1 MAIDRREAGS
11 RRQRGAIGLMAA
23 LVMVLLI
30 ACIVVALDTGRLY
43 WEKQNLQRVVDL
55 TALTAVAEADEGLE
69 SIDRATLEAAARR
82 NGFDVDQADDSG
94 YRRVLVMEPPQLGG
108 LCRLTRGEEGSV
120 HTLREFAPIAEGQTL
135 IECAE
140 VSRADGRGYEAGVAG
155 RNAIHIAATLT
166 TRPSLVETMLG
177 DTTATLR
184 AEATAQRP
192 ADNIAT
198 FSVGSRLLR
207 ADGSGLLGTLLGP
220 GLDVTAVGYEGLAN
234 ASVSL
239 LDLIDL
245 AADAG
250 TAQGLVD
257 GVSLNLAQLANITE
271 LRALSRDEGLSE
283 STLSAGVELFAEAIE
298 LFIDLGLD
306 SIELAEVVR
315 VDPAAEE
322 SALNAQVGLLSLLEA
337 MAFVGNGRFL
347 QVEDLGVDL
356 GLLGGLDVVLEVIEP
371 PRIAIGPI
379 GCADGSQGAC
389 GGQWQ
394 TEARTAQV
402 KLGIGADVSVPLL
415 AEVGIRLGVLAGGAR
430 AGIDRAEPQGQ
441 GHRLMVSAYQQP
453 TAIALDL
460 DVGILGT
467 RVSDRPDTGFSEAGL
482 ASGITSS
489 LGIDEDSPLV
499 GRVVDTAG
507 GLLEGL
513 LSLVGSLLP
522 LGHQTQI
529 NPDDTTWI
537 QSRDCL
543 VYCTDWENERE
554 VPTLDEEIG
563 SQGGSTGGWQE
574 DLATWL
580 ADLEQSWAG
589 SVMSP
594 QPGLGTWPPQVPED
608 SRIEFGGSSSDLTES
623 LSEALDEIDLSVDV
637 LGVPLGGLVTPVVD
651 LTQEV
656 LGGVVTGILAAQV
669 VEPLLEQLG
678 LEVSGADVNILDFE
692 PGLEQ
697 QGAELVL

>member
-1 MAIDRREAGS
+1 MAIDRREACLH
-11 RRQRGAIGLMAA
+11 RQRGAIGLMAA
-23 LVMVLLI
+23 LVLALLV
-30 ACIVVALDTGRLY
+30 ACSVVALDTGRLY

-69 SIDRATLEAAARR
+69 SIDRATLEAVARR
-82 NGFDVDQADDSG
+82 NGFDVDEADDSG
-94 YRRVLVMEPPQLGG
+94 YERVLVMEAPQLGG
-108 LCRLTRGEEGSV
+108 LCRLTRGEEGSAY
-120 HTLREFAPIAEGQTL
+120 TLREFEPIADGQTL

-140 VSRADGRGYEAGVAG
+140 VSRADGRSYEAGVAG
-155 RNAIHIAATLT
+155 RNAIRIAATLT
-166 TRPSLVETMLG
+166 TRPSLVEAMLG

-184 AEATAQRP
+184 AEAVAQRP

-198 FSVGSRLLR
+198 FSVGSRLLK

-257 GVSLNLAQLANITE
+257 GVSLNLAQLANISE
-271 LRALSRDEGLSE
+271 LQALSRDESLSE

-306 SIELAEVVR
+306 SIELAEVVL

-379 GCADGSQGAC
+379 GCANGSQGAC

-415 AEVGIRLGVLAGGAR
+415 AEVGIRLGVLAAGAR
-430 AGIDRAEPQGQ
+430 AGIERAEPQGE
-441 GHRLMVSAYQQP
+441 GHRLTVSAYQQP

-460 DVGILGT
+460 DIGVLST

-489 LGIDEDSPLV
+489 LGIDEYSPLV
-499 GRVVDTAG
+499 GGVVDTAG
-507 GLLEGL
+507 GLLDGL

-543 VYCTDWENERE
+543 VFCTAWENERE

-563 SQGGSTGGWQE
+563 AGGSSGGWQE
-574 DLATWL
+574 DLEAWL
-580 ADLEQSWAG
+580 ADLEQNWAG

-594 QPGLGTWPPQVPED
+594 QPGLGSWPPEVPED
-608 SRIEFGGSSSDLTES
+608 SRIAFSGSSSDLTES

-637 LGVPLGGLVTPVVD
+637 LGVPLGGLVTPVVN

-656 LGGVVTGILAAQV
+656 LEGVLTEILAAQV
-669 VEPLLEQLG
+669 IEPLLEQLG

>member
-1 MAIDRREAGS
+1 MAIDRREACLH
-11 RRQRGAIGLMAA
+11 RQRGAIGLMAA
-23 LVMVLLI
+23 LVLALLV
-30 ACIVVALDTGRLY
+30 ACSVVALDTGRLY

-82 NGFDVDQADDSG
+82 NGFDVDEADDSG
-94 YRRVLVMEPPQLGG
+94 YERVLVMEAPQLGG
-108 LCRLTRGEEGSV
+108 LCRLTRGEEGSDY
-120 HTLREFAPIAEGQTL
+120 TLREFEPIADGQTL

-140 VSRADGRGYEAGVAG
+140 VSRADGRSYEAGVAG
-155 RNAIHIAATLT
+155 RNAIRIAATLT
-166 TRPSLVETMLG
+166 TRPSLVEAMLG

-184 AEATAQRP
+184 AEAVAQRP

-198 FSVGSRLLR
+198 FSVGSRLLK

-257 GVSLNLAQLANITE
+257 GVSLNLAQLANISE
-271 LRALSRDEGLSE
+271 LQALSRDESLSE

-306 SIELAEVVR
+306 SIELAEVVL

-379 GCADGSQGAC
+379 GCANGSQGAC

-415 AEVGIRLGVLAGGAR
+415 AEVGIRLGVLAAGAR
-430 AGIDRAEPQGQ
+430 AGIERAEPQGE
-441 GHRLMVSAYQQP
+441 GHRLTVSAYQQP

-460 DVGILGT
+460 DIGVLST

-489 LGIDEDSPLV
+489 LGIDEYSPLV
-499 GRVVDTAG
+499 GGVVDTAG
-507 GLLEGL
+507 GLLDGL
-513 LSLVGSLLP
+513 LNLIGGLLG
-522 LGHQTQI
+522 GHQTRI
-529 NPDDTTWI
+529 NPDDTTQI
-537 QSRDCL
+537 ESRNCL
-543 VYCTDWENERE
+543 LVVCSAWDYHSD

-563 SQGGSTGGWQE
+563 SQGGSTISWQD
-574 DLATWL
+574 DLEAWL
-580 ADLEQSWAG
+580 ADLEQNWAG

-594 QPGLGTWPPQVPED
+594 QPGLGSWPPEVPED
-608 SRIEFGGSSSDLTES
+608 SRIAFSGSSSDLTES

-637 LGVPLGGLVTPVVD
+637 LGVPLGGLVTPVVN

-656 LGGVVTGILAAQV
+656 LEGVLTEILAARV
-669 VEPLLEQLG
+669 IEPLLEQLG